1 MKPSTIAITSSL
13 TTIGVLVLL
22 VVGGA
27 AVAHQQIDRNF
38 RGGCADIDDAH
49 ITSHADEM
57 NGWVADELALDD
69 AQRASLEDATR
80 TLTGWAQTS
89 RDLCGGEFANATAS
103 VAALSAFASA
113 GAETMASFEE
123 AFGVFY
129 AGLDA
134 NQQAQVDTWM
144 KWPHDH
150 ESGFH
155 GHRFSH
161 QDSDDS

>member
-1 MKPSTIAITSSL
+1 MKPSHIAITASL
-13 TTIGVLVLL
+13 TTIAVLVLL
-22 VVGGA
+22 VAGGGA
-27 AVAHQQIDRNF
+27 IAHRQMENNF
-38 RGGCADIDDAH
+38 RGGCANIDDAH
-49 ITSHADEM
+49 ITRHADEL
-57 NGWVADELALDD
+57 NSWVADELALDD
-69 AQRASLEDATR
+69 TQRASLEDATG

-89 RDLCGGEFANATAS
+89 RDLCGGEFADATAS
-103 VAALSAFASA
+103 VAAISAFASA
-113 GAETMASFEE
+113 SAETMASFEQ

-134 NQQAQVDTWM
+134 DQQAQVDEWM

-161 QDSDDS
+161 SEADQ